1 MHLQTVSWQSSS
13 VRASIEIGNDCNVI
27 AVLCAASSIAVI
39 DCLLD
44 RSCSM
49 LEIQFLR
56 SFTNNQ
62 WSCNV
67 CGLGPAAAPL
77 CFGVPLLEVAP

>member
-13 VRASIEIGNDCNVI
+13 VRASTEIGNDCNVI

-56 SFTNNQ
+56 FLPTII
-62 WSCNV
+62 
-67 CGLGPAAAPL
+67 GLAMYVGWAQQQLL
-77 CFGVPLLEVAP
+77 CVSVFLC

>member
-13 VRASIEIGNDCNVI
+13 VRASTEIGNDCNVI

-49 LEIQFLR
+49 LEILFLR
-56 SFTNNQ
+56 SFTNNH
-62 WSCNV
+62 WSCSA